1 MNAPLIWV
9 VFPFVM
15 AVLLL
20 FAGTTKTAARWGA
33 STALL
38 LALLAWLVPID
49 RPVALI
55 GEWGFRM
62 APSLRVLGRQ
72 LTIGDAMRPLLMWLF
87 LALAL
92 WLAVAPAAR
101 MEPTYVGLAM
111 AFVTTLAAALT
122 IHPFLYAAFL
132 IETAALVAV
141 PLLLPPGTR
150 AGRGV
155 LRFLTFQ
162 TLGALFVLFT
172 GWMLTGTE
180 TSLPQ
185 SGLAL
190 RGGVLLGVGFALLM
204 GVFPFH
210 SWMPMLTE
218 EIHPYASVLVITAVV
233 TVVGVFGMGF
243 LDRYTWLR
251 RSDLVYSWLQVMG
264 AVMVAVGGL
273 LAAFQ
278 RHAGR
283 VLAYAVMVDVGLGLV
298 VVGLGQ
304 FGGVVL
310 FFALWPVRAV
320 AFVLWA
326 LALSGLGRRREGLD
340 YLALS
345 GLGRQYPWL
354 TAAAVLAPLAL
365 AGVPWLGGYLTHMSI
380 WQGVASSW
388 GALAALWAGSVG
400 LAAAAFRLAGVL
412 VVGGSAPW
420 RSQETR
426 DERWWVWFLLF
437 ALVAVGAFHTWW
449 WQQAVAIAQTF
460 ARLRG

>member
-1 MNAPLIWV
+1 MSAPLIWV
-9 VFPFVM
+9 VFPFGVAM
-15 AVLLL
+15 LLL
-20 FAGTTKTAARWGA
+20 FVGTTKTAARWGA
-33 STALL
+33 GVAVL
-38 LALLAWLVPID
+38 LALLAWLVPIGQ
-49 RPVALI
+49 PVALV
-55 GEWGFRM
+55 GDWGFRL

-72 LTIGDAMRPLLMWLF
+72 LTIYDAARPLLVWLF

-92 WLAVAPAAR
+92 WVAVAPVAR

-111 AFVTTLAAALT
+111 AFVTTLIAALT

-150 AGRGV
+150 AGRGG

-185 SGLAL
+185 SDLAL

-218 EIHPYASVLVITAVV
+218 EIHPYASALVLVATV
-233 TVVGVFGMGF
+233 TVVGVFGLGF

-251 RSDLVYSWLQVMG
+251 ESALVYDWLRMMG

-273 LAAFQ
+273 FAAFQ

-283 VLAYAVMVDVGLGLV
+283 ALGYGVMIDAGLGLV
-298 VVGLGQ
+298 AVGLGHFQ
-304 FGGVVL
+304 GVVL

-326 LALSGLGRRREGLD
+326 MALSGLGRRREGLR
-340 YLALS
+340 YAVLS
-345 GLGRQYPWL
+345 GAGHEYPWL
-354 TAAAVLAPLAL
+354 AAAAVLAPLAL
-365 AGVPWLGGYLTHMSI
+365 AGAPLLGGYLTHVSI
-380 WQGVASSW
+380 WQGVAPSW
-388 GALAALWAGSVG
+388 GVLAAVG
-400 LAAAAFRLAGVL
+400 LGNAGLIAAAFRLAGVL
-412 VVGGSAPW
+412 VVEGEAGW
-420 RSQETR
+420 RSHEAR
-426 DERWWVWFLLF
+426 DERWWVWALIAILLV
-437 ALVAVGAFHTWW
+437 LGVFHEWW
-449 WQQAVAIAQTF
+449 WRQAVQIAQTF
-460 ARLRG
+460 VRLRG